1 VDIELADDGTAGDFR
16 LIRVQPVWLK
26 RGQGCKPSCS
36 KEVS

>member
-1 VDIELADDGTAGDFR
+1 MWDNPKVLFN
-16 LIRVQPVWLK
+16 RVQPVWLK